1 VNSSQEWGLK
11 YSKEKQEANRNKT
24 QLKKLATVED
34 VAEQVYCYVQQKTV
48 TGANA
53 IIDGGA
59 SL

>member
-1 VNSSQEWGLK
+1 MK
-11 YSKEKQEANRNKT
+11 YSKEKQEAQRMRT

-53 IIDGGA
+53 IIDGGV